1 MIDDGVI
8 KFNCEWSNE
17 PLAIQV
23 PDELKLWRDKMH
35 QQKLIGEYT
44 DIKIGYGNISIKT
57 NEGILISGTQT
68 GSIYP
73 IMDENFT
80 LITAYDIKAN
90 KVTCKGPVKAS
101 SESLTHAAVY
111 AVDKT
116 INAIIHVHN
125 QELWERLINKVPTTK
140 KGIAYGTPQ
149 MALEIKRLFDETN
162 VVQDKIIVMGGH
174 EEGIITFGKN
184 LKEAGQLILNYAI

>member
-23 PDELKLWRDKMH
+23 SDELKLWRDKMH
-35 QQKLIGEYT
+35 QLKLIGEYT

-184 LKEAGQLILNYAI
+184 LKEAGQLILNYAT